1 MGKTQLEISLET
13 FDFTAYLHPNVQ
25 LDIRFGG
32 LVNKF
37 GKNRALY
44 LQNAAFWAAAV
55 RDVNALGL

>member
-25 LDIRFGG
+25 LDIRLRG

-37 GKNRALY
+37 GRNYALY
-44 LQNAAFWAAAV
+44 LQNAAFWAALV
-55 RDVNALGL
+55 RDVNALRL

>member
-13 FDFTAYLHPNVQ
+13 LNFSAYLHPNVQ
-25 LDIRFGG
+25 LDIRLRG

-37 GKNRALY
+37 GRDYALY
-44 LQNAAFWAAAV
+44 LQNAAFWAAVV